1 MILGLP
7 HGDLL
12 IQRMQHIMMLLELF
26 GYIAPE
32 YFMYGRVSDKIDVYS
47 FGIVRLELLT
57 GKKPIISTGLKEQE
71 NLVKGVRVLSL
82 SLNC

>member
-12 IQRMQHIMMLLELF
+12 IQLMQHIMMLLELF

-47 FGIVRLELLT
+47 YGIVRLELLT

-71 NLVKGVRVLSL
+71 NLVKWVRVLSL